1 MCICNAGPSSRSTVE
16 PKQAGG
22 QPGVMGEPE
31 PEEHATTAMHE
42 DSQEDEDEQEDA
54 EEKQAK
60 GLADLLGKG
69 ALHRPCQLRNCKP
82 TAPLSLLGHTK
93 SA

>member
-1 MCICNAGPSSRSTVE
+1 
-16 PKQAGG
+16 
-22 QPGVMGEPE
+22 MGEPE